1 MASSKDAVV
10 LTLDGHEVRVSSP
23 EKPYFGDKGVRKI
36 DVVNYFV
43 SVGEGILFALR
54 DRPTTL
60 ERWPGGVFEGARLST
75 RMDNTGDAFYQK
87 RVPKNAPEW
96 VPTAHITFPSGRTAD
111 EIAPDSVAVVA
122 WCANLG
128 TLTFHPWPV
137 TKADVEQPN
146 QIRIDL
152 DPQPGTDF
160 SDAVWVAPHVR
171 ELLHEFG
178 MEGWPKTSGGRGVH
192 VYVPILPRWTFPEVR
207 RAVIAF
213 GRELERRIPDR
224 VTMNWWKE
232 ERGEKIFIDYNQMAR
247 DRTIASA
254 YSIRAKSHAPV
265 SAPVDWDELPDVTP
279 FDFDVLTMP
288 ARFAAV
294 GDKHAG
300 LADHAYDIT
309 PLVELADRQERD
321 LGLGEMPYPP
331 DYPKMPGEPM
341 RVQPSRARKVPAE
354 DD

>member
-10 LTLDGHEVRVSSP
+10 LDIDGHEVRVSNP
-23 EKPYFGDKGVRKI
+23 EKPYFGDRGIRKI
-36 DVVNYFV
+36 DVVEYFV
-43 SVGEGILFALR
+43 SVGEGILNALR

-60 ERWPGGVFEGARLST
+60 ERWPGGVFEGARIST
-75 RMDNTGDAFYQK
+75 RVDNTGDAFYQK

-137 TKADVEQPN
+137 SKGDVESPD

-171 ELLHEFG
+171 ELLHEMG

-192 VYVPILPRWTFPEVR
+192 IYVPIQPRWTFQEVR
-207 RAVIAF
+207 RSVIAF
-213 GRELERRIPDR
+213 GRELERRLPDR

-254 YSIRAKSHAPV
+254 YSIRPKPHAPV
-265 SAPVDWDELPDVTP
+265 SAPLDWDELPDVSP

-288 ARFAAV
+288 DRFREV
-294 GDKHAG
+294 GDKHAS
-300 LADHAYDIT
+300 LADHAFSIE
-309 PLVELADRQERD
+309 PLLELVERQEKD
-321 LGLGEMPYPP
+321 QGLGELPWPP

-341 RVQPSRARKVPAE
+341 RVQPSRAKAPTSK
-354 DD
+354 DT